1 MHLAIV
7 KAFAEI
13 ASFRLPEAH
22 TFHKTLP
29 LPPRTT
35 LVGLLGAALG
45 LAAEAAQEW
54 IETHQVKVGVAGR
67 HRGQMKDLWKYRK
80 IKTAEVI
87 SDVLLREHLIDL
99 AMTLVYAT
107 EDASVAEQII
117 GGFQNPVYALTAG
130 SSDSL
135 LKVRETLL
143 IGNANI
149 TPTTIFQF
157 CVIPGD
163 ITSTGRYRPDPD
175 ILRGP
180 IIESV
185 RAPWVAHLPVR
196 FAYEGSRRE
205 VATREPFS
213 FIGSRIHLADPL
225 DAYQVGEEAIAVS

>member
-1 MHLAIV
+1 MHLAVV
-7 KAFAEI
+7 KAFAES
-13 ASFRLPEAH
+13 ASFRLPETH

-35 LVGLLGAALG
+35 IVGILGAALG
-45 LAAEAAQEW
+45 LTAESAQEW
-54 IETHQVKVGVAGR
+54 VETHQVKLGVAGR

-80 IKTAEVI
+80 IKTMEVI

-99 AMTLVYAT
+99 VMTLVYAA
-107 EDASVAEQII
+107 EDSSVAEQII

-130 SSDSL
+130 PSDSL

-143 IGNANI
+143 IGNASI

-163 ITSTGRYRPDPD
+163 ITSAGRYRPDPD
-175 ILRGP
+175 VLRGP

-205 VATREPFS
+205 VAARGPFS
-213 FIGSRIHLADPL
+213 FIGNRIHLTEPL
-225 DAYQVGEEAIAVS
+225 DAYHVGGEAIAVS

>member
-1 MHLAIV
+1 MHLAVI
-7 KAFAEI
+7 KAFAES

-45 LAAEAAQEW
+45 MTAGSAQEW
-54 IETHQVKVGVAGR
+54 VETHQVKTGVAGR

-99 AMTLVYAT
+99 AMTLVYST
-107 EDASVAEQII
+107 EDVSVAEQIV

-130 SSDSL
+130 PSDSL
-135 LKVRETLL
+135 LKVREALL

-163 ITSTGRYRPDPD
+163 ITSAGRYRPDPD
-175 ILRGP
+175 MLRGP

-196 FAYEGSRRE
+196 FEYEGSHRKVSARG
-205 VATREPFS
+205 PFS
-213 FIGSRIHLADPL
+213 FIGNRIHLTDPL
-225 DAYQVGEEAIAVS
+225 DAYQIGEEAIAVS

>member
-7 KAFAEI
+7 RAFAET

-29 LPPRTT
+29 LPPQTT
-35 LVGLLGAALG
+35 LIGILGAALG
-45 LAAEAAQEW
+45 FTAEGA
-54 IETHQVKVGVAGR
+54 HQWVEEHHVRMGVAGR

-99 AMTLVYAT
+99 TMTLVYAV
-107 EDASVAEQII
+107 EDESVAMRIV

-130 SSDSL
+130 PSDSL
-135 LKVRETLL
+135 LKVREALL
-143 IGNANI
+143 IENAAM

-163 ITSTGRYRPDPD
+163 ITGAGCYRPDPAV
-175 ILRGP
+175 LRGP

-196 FAYEGSRRE
+196 FSYEGGRRE
-205 VATREPFS
+205 VGARGPFS
-213 FIGSRIHLADPL
+213 FIGNRIHLADPV
-225 DAYQVGEEAIAVS
+225 DAYHVGEEAIAVS